1 MHNTLDDSVWTVTTY
16 AQKKWYI
23 LLLTVL
29 CLAEWSLF
37 LHKPN
42 LFLFPPKQIFSV
54 LRSSNG
60 EIQTDFA
67 KRLFWVSY
75 FWRKLPSSS
84 FVPQFSRDWIFVW
97 EKICRFLSQLFGTD
111 QFGVVTFIIQG
122 VNLEEYLNIKLML
135 PDLRRCGPHIGNN
148 VLYNLSLTIENHLF
162 FMYRWHI
169 YSMLSNALNNY
180 VLWKFF
186 FRRLTYVYLNIVSF
200 HCFRQI

>member
-42 LFLFPPKQIFSV
+42 LFFFPPIQIFSV

-60 EIQTDFA
+60 EIQTDFS

-75 FWRKLPSSS
+75 FWRKLPSSF
-84 FVPQFSRDWIFVW
+84 FVPQFSRDWILFERRYAVMAGLATCLQV
-97 EKICRFLSQLFGTD
+97 ELS
-111 QFGVVTFIIQG
+111 
-122 VNLEEYLNIKLML
+122 
-135 PDLRRCGPHIGNN
+135 R
-148 VLYNLSLTIENHLF
+148 LSLFLQVFVTVIWDRPVRCCYIYHSRSELGGISPHQTHVTRSASLWPS
-162 FMYRWHI
+162 YR
-169 YSMLSNALNNY
+169 
-180 VLWKFF
+180 
-186 FRRLTYVYLNIVSF
+186 
-200 HCFRQI
+200 

>member
-42 LFLFPPKQIFSV
+42 VFLFPPIQIFSL

-75 FWRKLPSSS
+75 FWRKLPSFSS
-84 FVPQFSRDWIFVW
+84 FPNFRGTGYLFERRYAVMAGLATCLQVELSR
-97 EKICRFLSQLFGTD
+97 
-111 QFGVVTFIIQG
+111 
-122 VNLEEYLNIKLML
+122 
-135 PDLRRCGPHIGNN
+135 
-148 VLYNLSLTIENHLF
+148 LSLFLRVFVTVIWD
-162 FMYRWHI
+162 RP
-169 YSMLSNALNNY
+169 
-180 VLWKFF
+180 VQCC
-186 FRRLTYVYLNIVSF
+186 YVYHSRSELGGISQHQTHVTRSASLWPSY
-200 HCFRQI
+200 R

>member
-42 LFLFPPKQIFSV
+42 LFLFPPIQIFSV

-97 EKICRFLSQLFGTD
+97 EKIRCNGGSRHVSAGRALKTFSFFAGFCHSYLGPTSSVLLRLSFKEWTWRNISTSNSCYPIC
-111 QFGVVTFIIQG
+111 VV
-122 VNLEEYLNIKLML
+122 V
-135 PDLRRCGPHIGNN
+135 
-148 VLYNLSLTIENHLF
+148 
-162 FMYRWHI
+162 
-169 YSMLSNALNNY
+169 AL
-180 VLWKFF
+180 V
-186 FRRLTYVYLNIVSF
+186 
-200 HCFRQI
+200 

>member
-60 EIQTDFA
+60 EIQLISQKGFSESAIFGESCLHLLSFPNFRGTGY
-67 KRLFWVSY
+67 LFERRYAVMAG
-75 FWRKLPSSS
+75 LATCLQ
-84 FVPQFSRDWIFVW
+84 VELSR
-97 EKICRFLSQLFGTD
+97 
-111 QFGVVTFIIQG
+111 
-122 VNLEEYLNIKLML
+122 
-135 PDLRRCGPHIGNN
+135 
-148 VLYNLSLTIENHLF
+148 LSLFLQVFVTVIWD
-162 FMYRWHI
+162 RP
-169 YSMLSNALNNY
+169 
-180 VLWKFF
+180 V
-186 FRRLTYVYLNIVSF
+186 RCCYVYHSRSELGGISQHQTHVTRSASLWPSY
-200 HCFRQI
+200 R